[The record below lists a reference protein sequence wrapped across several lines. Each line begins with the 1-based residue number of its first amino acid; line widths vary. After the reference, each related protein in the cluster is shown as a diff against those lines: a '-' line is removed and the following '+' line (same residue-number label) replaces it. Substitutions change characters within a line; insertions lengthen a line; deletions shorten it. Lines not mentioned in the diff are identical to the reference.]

1 MTTDLSTAST
11 LLEKPSTIERI
22 LDKIPGATLLKNL
35 NIGLRLMM
43 GFGLLVA
50 ITLLAIGF
58 SYFGSVLAKQNID
71 VSGEVRVP
79 ATLASSSAQAN
90 LLLMLADVRG
100 YLALGDSSYRD
111 SYAEARQNF
120 EADLAEL
127 EALSTN
133 FNLDNKVRLVEL
145 QVTFDKWSKLPDRL
159 FALRDDQLDREPA
172 YRLLAT
178 EGTLKAGNV
187 LIGINQLIEDQS
199 QRTPSRT
206 NSEMLGDMAN
216 FQGSFAAMYSAL
228 RGYVTTRNRIF
239 RQEYEVNLAA
249 NDFAWQRL
257 QVKKNQLN
265 GHQLAQFEEIAA
277 NRAAFLEFPSQIFE
291 LLEGEQWRED
301 LYLFST
307 EAVPLADDMQQKL
320 NALTQDQQTFL
331 EDDLNQGIF
340 DLDTAN
346 QRSAMVGIAALIIGA
361 FLAFV
366 FRENIAGPIRR
377 LTHVA
382 DQIRHGDLEAQ
393 AHIESKDEI
402 GTLAKTFNNMTTKL
416 RDTLFQ
422 VTREK
427 ERADGLLDVVIPIG
441 VQLSSEK
448 NFNRLLEKML
458 LEAKAFCHADSG
470 TLYLRTADEELE
482 AVIVNN
488 TSIDIQ
494 MGGTSGNE
502 VTLANIPLKD
512 NETGATNTGS
522 ISAYTVLSGEA
533 INVPDRSQDKRF
545 QETGSHI
552 FKLDEVRYRSV
563 SYLSIPLKKND
574 GYVIGAMQLVNA
586 QDPETS
592 KIIPFDTNIQQ
603 LMESYSSL
611 AVAALEAYQRE
622 QKLRQEITQLKI
634 QIDESKREQSVQEI
648 VEGEGFAELQARAE
662 SMRRRR
668 RKRRRKD
675 KDSE

>member
-1 MTTDLSTAST
+1 MTTDISTTST
-11 LLEKPSTIERI
+11 SLDKPSTAERI

-35 NIGLRLMM
+35 NIGVRLLMA
-43 GFGLLVA
+43 FGLLVA
-50 ITLLAIGF
+50 ITLMAIGF

-90 LLLMLADVRG
+90 LLLMLAEVRG

-111 SYAEARQNF
+111 SYANAKQAF
-120 EADLAEL
+120 EADLDNL
-127 EALSTN
+127 EALSPQ
-133 FNLDNKVRLVEL
+133 FNADNKIRLVEL
-145 QVTFDKWSKLPDRL
+145 QTTFDKWAELPDQL

-178 EGTLKAGNV
+178 DGTIKAGNV
-187 LIGINQLIEDQS
+187 LIDIGQLIENQS
-199 QRTPSRT
+199 LRTPSQT
-206 NSEMLGDMAN
+206 NSELLGDMAN
-216 FQGSFAAMYSAL
+216 FQGTFAAMYSAL

-239 RQEYEVNLAA
+239 RQEYESNLTA
-249 NDFAWQRL
+249 NEFAWQRL
-257 QVKKNQLN
+257 QSKKSQLN
-265 GHQLAQFEEIAA
+265 ENQQTQFEEIVA
-277 NRAAFLEFPSQIFE
+277 NRTAFLEFPSQIFE
-291 LLEGEQWRED
+291 LLESEQWRKD

-307 EAVPLADDMQQKL
+307 EAVPLANDMQQKL

-331 EDDLNQGIF
+331 EKDLNQGII

-346 QRSAMVGIAALIIGA
+346 QRSAMVGIAALLIGG

-366 FRENIAGPIRR
+366 FRENIAGPVRR
-377 LTHVA
+377 LTHIA

-393 AHIESKDEI
+393 ANIESKDEI
-402 GTLAKTFNNMTTKL
+402 GTLARTFNSMTTKL

-448 NFNRLLEKML
+448 NFNRLLETML
-458 LEAKAFCHADSG
+458 LEAKTFCHADSG
-470 TLYLRTADEELE
+470 TLYLRTAEDELE

-502 VTLANIPLKD
+502 VTLVNIPLKD
-512 NETGATNTGS
+512 NETGADNDGS

-533 INVPDRSQDKRF
+533 VNVSDRSQDKRF
-545 QETGSHI
+545 QETGSHV
-552 FKLDEVRYRSV
+552 FKLDEVRYHGI
-563 SYLSIPLKKND
+563 SYLSIPLKNNV
-574 GYVIGAMQLVNA
+574 GHVIGAMQLVNA
-586 QDPETS
+586 QDPENGD
-592 KIIPFDTNIQQ
+592 IIPFDTNIQQ
-603 LMESYSSL
+603 LMESYSTL

-634 QIDESKREQSVQEI
+634 QIDETKRQQSVQEI

-668 RKRRRKD
+668 KKRRKNTGT
-675 KDSE
+675 E